1 MLFAVPRHMKKPDA
15 FSCCMM
21 TLVGAMW
28 GLHGPVIKF
37 AFAAGFTF
45 PQLVLGESL
54 VAALVFGSVVVVR
67 GTRPPTSR
75 RDWVTLL
82 TAGAFTGG
90 VPLFLFWAY
99 RLGPVPIGATLFF
112 LYVPFTQVINVAV
125 TCRLPAA
132 REIASAA
139 LVVVGAV
146 LATDFFD
153 QANAANLHG
162 VPFAVLAA
170 FCFAVSFVLNARLGH
185 AATPAFRSCVCST
198 VATVEVLALAI
209 VVGWPLLPAGIAP
222 VRVVVWLTSLGV
234 IWQAIPVFLLM
245 SFIGRTGSGLGS
257 ILTSSELPVAVI
269 SAALI
274 LGDHISPS
282 QSVGIVLVLAGIA
295 LPQLPRRP
303 LFPDGSATEPIA
315 ASTPPLVP
323 PGTT

>member
-1 MLFAVPRHMKKPDA
+1 MKKPDA

-21 TLVGAMW
+21 TLVGAIW

-54 VAALVFGSVVVVR
+54 VAALIFGGVVVVR
-67 GTRPPTSR
+67 GTRPPTDR

-82 TAGAFTGG
+82 AAGVFTGG

-112 LYVPFTQVINVAV
+112 LYVPFTQVINVAA
-125 TCRLPAA
+125 TRRLPAP
-132 REIASAA
+132 REIVSAA

-162 VPFAVLAA
+162 APFAVLAA
-170 FCFAVSFVLNARLGH
+170 LCFAVSFVLNARLGQ
-185 AATPAFRSCVCST
+185 AATPAFRSCVCGT
-198 VATVEVLALAI
+198 VASVEVLAIAL
-209 VVGWPLLPAGIAP
+209 VVGWPLVPTGIAP
-222 VRVVVWLTSLGV
+222 WRIVAWMTSLGAFWQV
-234 IWQAIPVFLLM
+234 IPLFLLM
-245 SFIGRTGSGLGS
+245 SFIARTGSGLGS

-269 SAALI
+269 AAALI
-274 LGDHISPS
+274 LGDHIRLS
-282 QSVGIVLVLAGIA
+282 QSLGIALVLAGIV

-303 LFPDGSATEPIA
+303 LVPGGSAVAGIPA
-315 ASTPPLVP
+315 APAPSVP